1 MPPTAFPN
9 ADPLRQG
16 RFGHCLCWGFRDG
29 VVEPH
34 TAEAKIAESL
44 LRHRNPL
51 QSSHLGFR

>member
-29 VVEPH
+29 VVDP
-34 TAEAKIAESL
+34 IL
-44 LRHRNPL
+44 LRQRP
-51 QSSHLGFR
+51 QSHC